1 MYTSRGIFE
10 KIISNAFNSKAWR
23 NKTKIMTSCFKVH
36 NIKISLKLE
45 SPSLMY
51 FNNTITKNKK
61 IKQKNFGNFRI
72 VYSNFTYIFFN
83 TTTNIL
89 HCNVTKIN
97 KYNQIHSSKKY

>member
-1 MYTSRGIFE
+1 
-10 KIISNAFNSKAWR
+10 
-23 NKTKIMTSCFKVH
+23 MTSCFKVH

-51 FNNTITKNKK
+51 FDNTITKNKK
-61 IKQKNFGNFRI
+61 IQQKNFGNFRI

-83 TTTNIL
+83 TATNIL

-97 KYNQIHSSKKY
+97 NYNQIHSSKNIKKYFS